1 MRAHIGNPELMG
13 FAAETSTC
21 ICAISNPVDPASV
34 RAKNAIF
41 VRFYQTHFDWW
52 L

>member
-13 FAAETSTC
+13 FAAETSMC

-34 RAKNAIF
+34 RAKNAIPI
-41 VRFYQTHFDWW
+41 RFDQVHPDRW